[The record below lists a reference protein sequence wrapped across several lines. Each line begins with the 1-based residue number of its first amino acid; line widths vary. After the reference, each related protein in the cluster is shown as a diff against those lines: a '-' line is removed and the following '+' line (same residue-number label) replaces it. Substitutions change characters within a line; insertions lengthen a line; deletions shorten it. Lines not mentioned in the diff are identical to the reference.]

1 MTNKV
6 VDSSS
11 LSKPLFVED
20 HHDAKDIGHDIW
32 YFPCNTVYPIKI
44 TTNYTSI
51 TESNSIF
58 SLIIKV
64 DLFDYDKWF
73 YPQKYTNKEVTKITT
88 FFLHGT

>member
-20 HHDAKDIGHDIW
+20 HHDAKDVRHDISVTFLVTQ
-32 YFPCNTVYPIKI
+32 YIQYTA
-44 TTNYTSI
+44 NYTSI

-64 DLFDYDKWF
+64 DLFDYDK
-73 YPQKYTNKEVTKITT
+73 
-88 FFLHGT
+88 